1 MGANP
6 MQKMKRNSIVT
17 GLVIG
22 LVIGLIMCAILYLLL
37 TGNGGMSSNEK
48 NVSIY
53 TINKQIKSGTII
65 TKNDITEKSVKQSN
79 ISSDSIKV
87 ASNVPDNIGIAKID
101 LAPGTILAKSM
112 VAASEEVLKDDV
124 RKQEYNMVSLPSKLS
139 TGDFID
145 IRLQLP
151 NGADYIVVSKKQ
163 VQGCD
168 ASTIW
173 LNMNE
178 EEIELMSNAIIEYY
192 IMKGSKLYASVYT
205 EPGKQAASVGTY
217 VPNSSVSAL
226 ISSNPNIKNYINEER
241 YSDALK
247 AIRNNN
253 IASSLN
259 QYSEDAIKNIE
270 ENMQEEINTLK
281 QTRESYFGALN
292 SASN

>member
-6 MQKMKRNSIVT
+6 MQKMKRNSILI

-22 LVIGLIMCAILYLLL
+22 LVIGLIMCVILYMFLSGSGASTTKGETISVCALNK
-37 TGNGGMSSNEK
+37 TIKAGTAITSAD
-48 NVSIY
+48 VIY
-53 TINKQIKSGTII
+53 KK
-65 TKNDITEKSVKQSN
+65 VKTTDVP
-79 ISSDSIKV
+79 SDATSQV
-87 ASNVPDNIGIAKID
+87 LNGIAKID
-101 LAPGTILAKSM
+101 LTSGTILTKSM
-112 VAASEEVLKDDV
+112 ITASEETTKDDV
-124 RKQEYNMVSLPSKLS
+124 REQEYNMISLPSKLAE
-139 TGDFID
+139 GDFID

-163 VQGCD
+163 VQECN

-205 EPGKQAASVGTY
+205 EPGIQTASVGTY
-217 VPNSSVSAL
+217 VPNSSVSTL
-226 ISSNPNIKNYINEER
+226 ISSNPNIKNYINQER

-253 IASSLN
+253 ITSSLN

-270 ENMQEEINTLK
+270 ENMQEEIKTLK
-281 QTRESYFGALN
+281 QTRESYFGALD

>member
-6 MQKMKRNSIVT
+6 MQKMKINSILI

-22 LVIGLIMCAILYLLL
+22 LVIGLIMCVILYMFLSGSGAS
-37 TGNGGMSSNEK
+37 TTKGE
-48 NVSIY
+48 
-53 TINKQIKSGTII
+53 TISVCALNKTIKAGTTITSG
-65 TKNDITEKSVKQSN
+65 DITYKKVKTTDVP
-79 ISSDSIKV
+79 SDV
-87 ASNVPDNIGIAKID
+87 TNQVVNGIAKID
-101 LAPGTILAKSM
+101 LSAGTILTKSM
-112 VAASEEVLKDDV
+112 ITASEETTKDDV
-124 RKQEYNMVSLPSKLS
+124 REQEYNMISLPSKLAK
-139 TGDFID
+139 GDFID

-163 VQGCD
+163 VQGCN

-205 EPGKQAASVGTY
+205 EPGIQTASVGTY
-217 VPNSSVSAL
+217 VPNSSVSTL
-226 ISSNPNIKNYINEER
+226 INSNPNIKNYINQER

-253 IASSLN
+253 ITSSLN

-270 ENMQEEINTLK
+270 ENMQEEIKTLK

>member
-1 MGANP
+1 
-6 MQKMKRNSIVT
+6 MQKMKRNSILI

-22 LVIGLIMCAILYLLL
+22 LVIGLIMCVILYMFLSGSGAS
-37 TGNGGMSSNEK
+37 TTKGE
-48 NVSIY
+48 
-53 TINKQIKSGTII
+53 TISVCALNKTIKAGTTITSG
-65 TKNDITEKSVKQSN
+65 DITYKKVKTTDVP
-79 ISSDSIKV
+79 SDV
-87 ASNVPDNIGIAKID
+87 TNQVVNGIAKID
-101 LAPGTILAKSM
+101 LSAGTILTKSM
-112 VAASEEVLKDDV
+112 ITASEETTKDDV
-124 RKQEYNMVSLPSKLS
+124 REQEYNMISLPSKLAK
-139 TGDFID
+139 GDFID

-163 VQGCD
+163 VQECN

-205 EPGKQAASVGTY
+205 EPGIQTASVGTY
-217 VPNSSVSAL
+217 VPNSSVSTL
-226 ISSNPNIKNYINEER
+226 ISSNPNIKNYINQER

-253 IASSLN
+253 ITSSLN

-270 ENMQEEINTLK
+270 ENMQEEIKTLK

>member
-6 MQKMKRNSIVT
+6 MQKMKRNSILI

-22 LVIGLIMCAILYLLL
+22 LVIGLIMCVILYMFLSGSGAS
-37 TGNGGMSSNEK
+37 TTKGE
-48 NVSIY
+48 
-53 TINKQIKSGTII
+53 TISVCALNKTIKAGTTITSG
-65 TKNDITEKSVKQSN
+65 DITYKKVKTTDVP
-79 ISSDSIKV
+79 SDV
-87 ASNVPDNIGIAKID
+87 TNQVVNGIAKID
-101 LAPGTILAKSM
+101 LSAGTILTKSM
-112 VAASEEVLKDDV
+112 ITASEETTKDDV
-124 RKQEYNMVSLPSKLS
+124 RAQEYNMISLPSKLAE
-139 TGDFID
+139 GDFID

-163 VQGCD
+163 VQECN

-205 EPGKQAASVGTY
+205 EPGIQTASVGTY
-217 VPNSSVSAL
+217 VPNSSVSTL
-226 ISSNPNIKNYINEER
+226 ISSNPNIKNYINQER

-253 IASSLN
+253 ITSSLN

-270 ENMQEEINTLK
+270 ENMQEEIKTLK

>member
-6 MQKMKRNSIVT
+6 MQKMKRNSILI

-22 LVIGLIMCAILYLLL
+22 LVVGLIMCVILYLFLS
-37 TGNGGMSSNEK
+37 SSNIGSSSKGEI
-48 NVSIY
+48 VSVCALNK
-53 TINKQIKSGTII
+53 TIKAGTTI
-65 TKNDITEKSVKQSN
+65 TSADLTYKKVNATDVP
-79 ISSDSIKV
+79 SDTTNQVI
-87 ASNVPDNIGIAKID
+87 DGIAKID
-101 LAPGTILAKSM
+101 LTSGTILTKSM
-112 VAASEEVLKDDV
+112 ITASEETIKDDV
-124 RKQEYNMVSLPSKLS
+124 REQEYSMLALPSKLNKD
-139 TGDFID
+139 DFID

-151 NGADYIVVSKKQ
+151 NGADYIVISKKQ
-163 VQGCD
+163 VQECN

-192 IMKGSKLYASVYT
+192 IMKGSKLYATVYT
-205 EPGKQAASVGTY
+205 EPGIQTASVGTY
-217 VPNSSVSAL
+217 VPNASVSTL
-226 ISSNPNIKNYINEER
+226 ISSNPNVKNYINQER

-253 IASSLN
+253 ITSSLN

-270 ENMQEEINTLK
+270 ENIQEEIKTLK

-292 SASN
+292 SASK

>member
-6 MQKMKRNSIVT
+6 MQKMKRNSILI

-22 LVIGLIMCAILYLLL
+22 LVIGLIMCVILYMFLSGSDAS
-37 TGNGGMSSNEK
+37 TTKGE
-48 NVSIY
+48 
-53 TINKQIKSGTII
+53 TISVCALNKTIKAGTTI
-65 TKNDITEKSVKQSN
+65 TSEDVVYKKVKTTDVP
-79 ISSDSIKV
+79 SDATSQV
-87 ASNVPDNIGIAKID
+87 LNGIAKID
-101 LAPGTILAKSM
+101 LTSGTILTKSM
-112 VAASEEVLKDDV
+112 ITASEETTKDDV
-124 RKQEYNMVSLPSKLS
+124 REQEYNMLSLPSKLAE
-139 TGDFID
+139 GDFID

-163 VQGCD
+163 VQECN

-205 EPGKQAASVGTY
+205 EPGIQTASVGTY
-217 VPNSSVSAL
+217 VPNSSVSTL
-226 ISSNPNIKNYINEER
+226 ISSNPNIKNYINQER

-253 IASSLN
+253 ITSSLN

-281 QTRESYFGALN
+281 QTRESYFGALD

>member
-6 MQKMKRNSIVT
+6 MQKMKRNSILI

-22 LVIGLIMCAILYLLL
+22 LVIGLIMCVILYMFLSGSGAS
-37 TGNGGMSSNEK
+37 TTKGE
-48 NVSIY
+48 
-53 TINKQIKSGTII
+53 TISVCALNKTIKAGTTITSG
-65 TKNDITEKSVKQSN
+65 DITYKKVKTTDVP
-79 ISSDSIKV
+79 SDV
-87 ASNVPDNIGIAKID
+87 TNQVVNGIAKID
-101 LAPGTILAKSM
+101 LSAGTILTKSM
-112 VAASEEVLKDDV
+112 ITASEETTKDDV
-124 RKQEYNMVSLPSKLS
+124 REQEYNMISLPSKLAK
-139 TGDFID
+139 GDFID

-163 VQGCD
+163 VQGCN

-205 EPGKQAASVGTY
+205 EPGIQTASVGTY
-217 VPNSSVSAL
+217 VPNSSVSTL
-226 ISSNPNIKNYINEER
+226 INSNPNIKNYINQER

-253 IASSLN
+253 ITSSLN

-270 ENMQEEINTLK
+270 ENMQEEIKTLK

>member
-6 MQKMKRNSIVT
+6 MQKMKRNSILI

-22 LVIGLIMCAILYLLL
+22 LVIGLIMCVILYMFLSGSGAS
-37 TGNGGMSSNEK
+37 TTKGE
-48 NVSIY
+48 
-53 TINKQIKSGTII
+53 TISVCALNKTIKAGTTITSG
-65 TKNDITEKSVKQSN
+65 DITYKKVKTTDVP
-79 ISSDSIKV
+79 SDV
-87 ASNVPDNIGIAKID
+87 TNQVVNGIAKID
-101 LAPGTILAKSM
+101 LSAGTILTKSM
-112 VAASEEVLKDDV
+112 ITASEETTKDDV
-124 RKQEYNMVSLPSKLS
+124 REQEYNMISLPSKLAK
-139 TGDFID
+139 GDFID

-163 VQGCD
+163 VQECN

-205 EPGKQAASVGTY
+205 EPGIQTASVGTY
-217 VPNSSVSAL
+217 VPNSSVSTL
-226 ISSNPNIKNYINEER
+226 INSNPNIKNYINQER

-253 IASSLN
+253 ITSSLN

-270 ENMQEEINTLK
+270 ENMQEEIKTLK

>member
-1 MGANP
+1 MGSNP
-6 MQKMKRNSIVT
+6 MQKMKRNSILI

-22 LVIGLIMCAILYLLL
+22 LVIGLIMCVILYLFLS
-37 TGNGGMSSNEK
+37 GSG
-48 NVSIY
+48 VSTTKGE
-53 TINKQIKSGTII
+53 TISVCALNKTIKAGTTITSG
-65 TKNDITEKSVKQSN
+65 DITYKKVKTTDVP
-79 ISSDSIKV
+79 SDV
-87 ASNVPDNIGIAKID
+87 TNQVVNGIAKID
-101 LAPGTILAKSM
+101 LSAGTVLTKSM
-112 VAASEEVLKDDV
+112 ITASEETTKDDV
-124 RKQEYNMVSLPSKLS
+124 RRQEYNMVSLPSRLS
-139 TGDFID
+139 TGEFID

-151 NGADYIVVSKKQ
+151 NGADYIVISKKQ
-163 VQGCD
+163 VLACN

-192 IMKGSKLYASVYT
+192 IMKGSKLYAAVYT
-205 EPGKQAASVGTY
+205 EPGIQTASVGTY
-217 VPNSSVSAL
+217 VPNSSVSTL
-226 ISSNPNIKNYINEER
+226 ISSNPNIKNYINQER

-270 ENMQEEINTLK
+270 ENMQEEIKTLK

>member
-6 MQKMKRNSIVT
+6 MQKMKRNSILI

-22 LVIGLIMCAILYLLL
+22 LVIGLIMCVILYMFLSGSGAS
-37 TGNGGMSSNEK
+37 TTKGE
-48 NVSIY
+48 
-53 TINKQIKSGTII
+53 TISVCALNKTIKAGTTITSG
-65 TKNDITEKSVKQSN
+65 DITYKKVKTTDVP
-79 ISSDSIKV
+79 SDV
-87 ASNVPDNIGIAKID
+87 TNQVVNGIAKID
-101 LAPGTILAKSM
+101 LSAGTILTKSM
-112 VAASEEVLKDDV
+112 ITASEETTKDDV
-124 RKQEYNMVSLPSKLS
+124 REQEYNMISLPSKLAK
-139 TGDFID
+139 GDFID

-163 VQGCD
+163 VQECN

-205 EPGKQAASVGTY
+205 EPGIQTASVGTY
-217 VPNSSVSAL
+217 VPNSSVSTL
-226 ISSNPNIKNYINEER
+226 ISSNPNIKNYINQER

-253 IASSLN
+253 ITSSLN

-270 ENMQEEINTLK
+270 ENMQEEIKTLK

>member
-6 MQKMKRNSIVT
+6 MQKMKRNSILV

-22 LVIGLIMCAILYLLL
+22 LVIGLIMCVILYMFLSGSGASTTKGETISVCALNKTIKAGTTITSADL
-37 TGNGGMSSNEK
+37 TYKKVNATD
-48 NVSIY
+48 VP
-53 TINKQIKSGTII
+53 
-65 TKNDITEKSVKQSN
+65 
-79 ISSDSIKV
+79 SDTTNQVI
-87 ASNVPDNIGIAKID
+87 DGIAKID
-101 LAPGTILAKSM
+101 LTSGTILTKSM
-112 VAASEEVLKDDV
+112 ITASEETTKDDV
-124 RKQEYNMVSLPSKLS
+124 REQEYNMISLPSKLAE
-139 TGDFID
+139 GDFID

-163 VQGCD
+163 VQECN

-205 EPGKQAASVGTY
+205 EPGIQTASVGTY
-217 VPNSSVSAL
+217 VPNSSVSTL
-226 ISSNPNIKNYINEER
+226 ISSNPNIKNYINQER

-253 IASSLN
+253 ITSSLN

-270 ENMQEEINTLK
+270 ENMQEEIKTLK

-292 SASN
+292 SASK

>member
-6 MQKMKRNSIVT
+6 MQKMKRNSILT

-22 LVIGLIMCAILYLLL
+22 LVIGLIMCAILYLFLS
-37 TGNGGMSSNEK
+37 GSG
-48 NVSIY
+48 VSTAKGETISVCALNKTIKAGTTITSADVIY
-53 TINKQIKSGTII
+53 KK
-65 TKNDITEKSVKQSN
+65 VKMADVP
-79 ISSDSIKV
+79 SDATSQV
-87 ASNVPDNIGIAKID
+87 LNGIAKID
-101 LAPGTILAKSM
+101 LTSGTILTKSM
-112 VAASEEVLKDDV
+112 ITASEETTKDDV
-124 RKQEYNMVSLPSKLS
+124 REQEYNMVSLPSKLS

-163 VQGCD
+163 VKGCN

-192 IMKGSKLYASVYT
+192 IMKGSKLYAAVYT
-205 EPGKQAASVGTY
+205 EPGIQTASVGTY
-217 VPNSSVSAL
+217 VPNASVSTL
-226 ISSNPNIKNYINEER
+226 ISSNPNIKNYINQER

-253 IASSLN
+253 ITSSLN

-270 ENMQEEINTLK
+270 ENMQEEIQTLK
-281 QTRESYFGALN
+281 QTRESYFGALD

>member
-1 MGANP
+1 
-6 MQKMKRNSIVT
+6 MQKMKRNSILI

-22 LVIGLIMCAILYLLL
+22 LVIGLIMCVILYMFLSGSDAS
-37 TGNGGMSSNEK
+37 TTKGE
-48 NVSIY
+48 
-53 TINKQIKSGTII
+53 TISVCALNKTIKAGTTI
-65 TKNDITEKSVKQSN
+65 TSEDVVYKKVKTTDVP
-79 ISSDSIKV
+79 SDATSQV
-87 ASNVPDNIGIAKID
+87 LNGIAKID
-101 LAPGTILAKSM
+101 LTSGTILTKSM
-112 VAASEEVLKDDV
+112 ITASEETTKDDV
-124 RKQEYNMVSLPSKLS
+124 REQEYNMLSLPSKLAE
-139 TGDFID
+139 GDFID

-163 VQGCD
+163 VQECN

-205 EPGKQAASVGTY
+205 EPGIQTASVGTY
-217 VPNSSVSAL
+217 VPNSSVSTL
-226 ISSNPNIKNYINEER
+226 ISSNPNIKNYINQER

-253 IASSLN
+253 ITSSLN

-281 QTRESYFGALN
+281 QTRESYFGALD